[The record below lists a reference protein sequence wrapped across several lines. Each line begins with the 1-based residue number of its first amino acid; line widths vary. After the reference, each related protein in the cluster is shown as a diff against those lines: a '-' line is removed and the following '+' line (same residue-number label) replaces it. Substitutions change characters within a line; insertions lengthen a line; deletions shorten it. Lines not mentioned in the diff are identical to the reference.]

1 MLSYFTWH
9 RQTLPFV
16 LHFLDLGQKMKN
28 DLGRFHDAWIVFALQ
43 SNGVGAMR
51 RSHVEFL
58 KRVTFT
64 NKPSIT
70 VTVNVFCA
78 HVLFANFGQNK
89 FLPQMIMY
97 LLLKLIHQQSSAT
110 QWADRCIAK
119 NIYFTIWSCVCLYAS
134 ISCTC
139 LFTKLGQSFST
150 QWADRSIGWQS

>member
-1 MLSYFTWH
+1 MRHLHNWPLVNICSIRLPPAIFKLQSEHLLANKTKPQVSDVPSYFPWPTKKF
-9 RQTLPFV
+9 TICFA
-16 LHFLDLGQKMKN
+16 FLSDLGQ
-28 DLGRFHDAWIVFALQ
+28 FHDAWIVFALQ

-119 NIYFTIWSCVCLYAS
+119 NISLYMF
-134 ISCTC
+134 I
-139 LFTKLGQSFST
+139 
-150 QWADRSIGWQS
+150 